1 MNNMNDPITRQQ
13 STDGSDSPG
22 ASGEADTSDRSPKSK
37 TPPRLSQVLNDLSM
51 DQSRDRIALSDL
63 LESLKLRAFGPLL
76 LVFAIPNIIP
86 APPGTSAI
94 LGLPLIFLAF
104 QMLIGGKPWFPAF
117 IARRSM
123 DRVDF
128 ARVMAAAL
136 PRVGKA
142 ERMVKPRFV
151 FLSSRLAEKLLGLFC
166 LSLALVLVLP
176 IPLGNMAPS
185 LAIAIIGLGLLERDG
200 LWILFGLITGL
211 AAMFIVS
218 GVIWAMART
227 AYFLITSTLA

>member
-13 STDGSDSPG
+13 SADGSASPE
-22 ASGEADTSDRSPKSK
+22 ASGEADISVRSPKSK
-37 TPPRLSQVLNDLSM
+37 TPKRLSQVLNDLSS
-51 DQSRDRIALSDL
+51 DQSRERIALSDL
-63 LESLKLRAFGPLL
+63 LETLRLRAFGPLL
-76 LVFAIPNIIP
+76 LVFSFPNIIP

-104 QMLIGGKPWFPAF
+104 QMVIGSKPWFPPF
-117 IARRSM
+117 IARRSVS
-123 DRVDF
+123 RVDF
-128 ARVMAAAL
+128 ARIMSAAL
-136 PRVGKA
+136 PRLSRA
-142 ERMVKPRFV
+142 ERMLKPRLAL
-151 FLSSRLAEKLLGLFC
+151 LSSPIAEKVLGVFC

-185 LAIAIIGLGLLERDG
+185 FAIAIIGLGLVERDG
-200 LWILFGLITGL
+200 LWILFGIAAGF

-218 GVIWAMART
+218 GVVWAMART